1 MSNKILGILIIIGAV
16 VGLVILI
23 GSNVNHQEETTERK
37 SDSQVKEAQT
47 QQTPVIKDITA
58 SEAQTLIQKNR
69 QNKDLVSIDVR
80 TPSEYTSGHI
90 ETAVNIDYS
99 STIFRDELA
108 KLDKNKTYLIYCRSG
123 ARSKKALD
131 IMKELGF
138 NEVYN
143 LTSGITGWTAEGLPV
158 VK

>member
-23 GSNVNHQEETTERK
+23 GSNVNRQEETTEQK
-37 SDSQVKEAQT
+37 SGSRVKEAQT
-47 QQTPVIKDITA
+47 QQTPVIKDTTVL
-58 SEAQTLIQKNR
+58 EAQSLIQRNR
-69 QNKDLVSIDVR
+69 ENKGFVVIDVR
-80 TPSEYTSGHI
+80 TPEEYASGYI
-90 ETAVNIDYS
+90 ERAINLDYS
-99 STIFRDELA
+99 SGTFRDGLA
-108 KLDKNKTYLIYCRSG
+108 KLDKNKTYLVYCRSG

-131 IMKELGF
+131 IMKDLGF